1 VAERAECIVGD
12 FFHSVPGDE
21 DVYLLSR
28 VLHDWADDDAR
39 RILTSC
45 RRAIPQHGRLLVVDA
60 IVPERAVDRPFAIR
74 MDINMLLLFG
84 ARERTEAEFANLLA
98 ETGFAIRCVVA
109 TGSLAGQSVV
119 EATPLSS

>member
-1 VAERAECIVGD
+1 
-12 FFHSVPGDE
+12 
-21 DVYLLSR
+21 
-28 VLHDWADDDAR
+28 
-39 RILTSC
+39 
-45 RRAIPQHGRLLVVDA
+45 
-60 IVPERAVDRPFAIR
+60 VPERAVDRPFAIR